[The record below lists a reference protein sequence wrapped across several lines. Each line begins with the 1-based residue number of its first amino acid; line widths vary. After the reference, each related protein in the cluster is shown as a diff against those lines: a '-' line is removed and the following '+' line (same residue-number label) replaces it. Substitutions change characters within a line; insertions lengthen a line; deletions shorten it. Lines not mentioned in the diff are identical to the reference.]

1 MDIFGSIGLGAITGL
16 VGPIVTGITNYK
28 MLKEKNKHDVAI
40 LDAESKAMIA
50 ETNALIQ
57 RDKIKTEGEIEVA
70 DAEAFTTSIKEAG
83 KSLFQESYMHKL
95 MEGNKFARVLGAVIC
110 LLFGFIDFLKGLAR
124 PAITYYLIG
133 MSTWI
138 TILAY
143 DILMKANEGIVDAEW
158 AGTLFEQVTLT
169 IVYLTVSCVGWWFGD
184 RQALRMWKRIQKK
197 DGNEN

>member
-1 MDIFGSIGLGAITGL
+1 MDIFSSIGLGAITGL

-28 MLKEKNKHDVAI
+28 MLKEKNKHDVTM
-40 LDAESKAMIA
+40 LEAESNAMIA

-70 DAEAFTTSIKEAG
+70 DAEAFTASIKEAG
-83 KSLFQESYMHKL
+83 KSLFQESYMQKL
-95 MEGNKFARVLGAVIC
+95 MEGNKFAQGLGATIC
-110 LLFGFIDFLKGLAR
+110 LLYGFIDFLKGLAR

-143 DILMKANEGIVDAEW
+143 DILTTTKGGITAEW
-158 AGTLFEQVTLT
+158 AMKMFEQVVL
-169 IVYLTVSCVGWWFGD
+169 IVVYLTVSCVLFWFGD
-184 RQALRMWKRIQKK
+184 RRMAKFITKQLGGMK
-197 DGNEN
+197 